1 MIESQQILVSK
12 MICLDGTVLN
22 SRHRHDYQEHTDIN
36 GKYFF
41 IDGGF
46 AYVRHSGN
54 GELLTITTEDPHSKI
69 REHFSWGSRGKLGDE
84 PLHYIIMKDMEDSH
98 ISAILET
105 QTHIQDY
112 IRKVFEDELE
122 FRKAQ
127 IQSLG

>member
-1 MIESQQILVSK
+1 MTAI
-12 MICLDGTVLN
+12 TVKRT
-22 SRHRHDYQEHTDIN
+22 S
-36 GKYFF
+36 
-41 IDGGF
+41 
-46 AYVRHSGN
+46 
-54 GELLTITTEDPHSKI
+54 LLFKLAKI

-84 PLHYIIMKDMEDSH
+84 PLHYIILKDMEDSH

-112 IRKVFEDELE
+112 IRKVFEDELK